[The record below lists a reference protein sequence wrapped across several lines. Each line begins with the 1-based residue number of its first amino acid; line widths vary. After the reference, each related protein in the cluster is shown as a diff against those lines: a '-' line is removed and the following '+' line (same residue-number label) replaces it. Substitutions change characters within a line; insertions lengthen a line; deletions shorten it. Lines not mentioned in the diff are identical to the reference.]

1 MYGLRRDDHRV
12 VAIDPTSRGF
22 GYAVLEGP
30 AFLVDWGTRDFGR
43 ADSTRAL
50 MEVHALVRHYE
61 PDAVVVEDV
70 TDPVTRRRER
80 ARELIEAVAG
90 VAAERRAAPARVA
103 RVEVQRVFR
112 GADATTK
119 HAIAH
124 VIAGHF
130 PELSPRLPPTRKAW
144 MSEDA
149 RMSIFD
155 AVAFALAF
163 YFRAETPPPTHYA
176 QQDQLHAQQQETH
189 GARP

>member
-1 MYGLRRDDHRV
+1 MDGLRRDDHRV

-43 ADSTRAL
+43 ADSARAL
-50 MEVHALVRHYE
+50 AEVAALVDDFR
-61 PDAVVVEDV
+61 PDVVVVEDV
-70 TDPVTRRRER
+70 ADPAARRRDR
-80 ARELIEAVAG
+80 ARELIESVARLAAGCG
-90 VAAERRAAPARVA
+90 VAIARVA
-103 RVEVQRVFR
+103 RADVQRVFR

-130 PELSPRLPPTRKAW
+130 PELAPRLPPPRKTW
-144 MSEDA
+144 MSEDV
-149 RMSIFD
+149 RMAIFD
-155 AVAFALAF
+155 AMAFALVF
-163 YFRAETPPPTHYA
+163 YFHADQPAPHPQQHQHHEPP
-176 QQDQLHAQQQETH
+176 QEAH